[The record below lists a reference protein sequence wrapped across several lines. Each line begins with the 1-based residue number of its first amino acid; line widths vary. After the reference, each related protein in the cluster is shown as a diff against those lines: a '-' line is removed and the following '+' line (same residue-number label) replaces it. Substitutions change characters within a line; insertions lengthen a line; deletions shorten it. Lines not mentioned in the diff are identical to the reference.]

1 MPLPRIKGFLS
12 LTDYL
17 KLYEGGNA
25 VSARP
30 MSQEETKAVYD
41 YTQKN
46 IFPLLGLD
54 GEGIDA
60 AVIGSYGKK
69 PPEMTSGDVDVAIS
83 ADVVA
88 AKNGLPLDNKDLLTF
103 VDKTLKAKGYETSVG
118 WGFNQV
124 SVSVQIPGTKDF
136 GQVDLML
143 STNLDW
149 SKFMY
154 HSPDFTK
161 AESKYKGLY
170 RNILLMSVISESS
183 SKVEKEFE
191 GETEEYSAY
200 VVRLDKGIFK
210 VRKSFMGKSGKLVKT
225 AKLLKEYD
233 KFITNT
239 PEEVVKL
246 AFGENVVPGDI
257 GTFESIWAKVMAK
270 DFIHKELREKIIK
283 KFHSGLSKSGFP
295 FPTEAV
301 EAYPNIFK

>member
-1 MPLPRIKGFLS
+1 MVKVLPQRQ
-12 LTDYL
+12 YL
-17 KLYEGGNA
+17 HH
-25 VSARP
+25 
-30 MSQEETKAVYD
+30 
-41 YTQKN
+41 
-46 IFPLLGLD
+46 LLGLD

-88 AKNGLPLDNKDLLTF
+88 AKNGLPLNNKDLLTF

-143 STNLDW
+143 STSLDW